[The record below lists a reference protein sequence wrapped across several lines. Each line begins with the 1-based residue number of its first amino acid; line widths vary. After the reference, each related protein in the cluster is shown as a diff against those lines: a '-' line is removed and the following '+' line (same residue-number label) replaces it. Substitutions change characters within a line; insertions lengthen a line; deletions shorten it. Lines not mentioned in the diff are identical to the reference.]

1 MVIDSK
7 EGNLLEISKLDG
19 SLHRYLAQIHK
30 QYGRIVAFFM
40 GKQLVVSL
48 SDFDKVQ
55 EHIKYAETERTDG
68 QTISRTKRS
77 NALTDGRTDLIM
89 GGDGVGV
96 ALG

>member
-55 EHIKYAETERTDG
+55 EHIKYAETERTHG
-68 QTISRTKRS
+68 QTISSTQRR